1 MPVPLLDLV
10 AQYRTIRDEVRAAV
24 AEVLESQRGVGGPQI
39 VALEK
44 AGAEYCRCRHAIGV
58 SSGTDALLVSLMSLD
73 IGRGDE
79 VITTPFTFFAT
90 VGCIVRVGA
99 KPVFVDID
107 PKTYNIDPSQI
118 EAAVTKRTKAI
129 LPVHLF
135 GQMADMD
142 PILAAAEKHGLAVIE
157 DACHSWGS
165 RWKGKG
171 TGALG
176 NAGAFSFQVS
186 KNIAAG
192 EGGIVVTDDEELGRR
207 VRGFTNCDRDLP
219 DPWYYH
225 YRMGS
230 NYRMTEFQAA
240 VLLAQLG
247 RLEKQTAQR
256 AENADLLNEE
266 LSKIPGIH
274 VLRWDERVTRR
285 AHHIYQVRYV
295 AEECD
300 GPSRER
306 FMAALNAEGIPCY
319 GGYSQPLYRHT
330 LFRHNGDGPD
340 YCPLS
345 CPYYARRMDYT
356 KVNCPNAERICR
368 EAIWIRQSMLLGTR
382 KDTRDIV
389 RAFRKVFDRRAE
401 LQAG

>member
-1 MPVPLLDLV
+1 VPVPLLDLV

-157 DACHSWGS
+157 DAAQAIGAEYKGRRAGSLGTCGCFSFYPSKNLGACGDGGMVVTNDEGLARRCELMRNHGAEERYYHRHVGGNFRLDSIQAAIVMVKLKYLESWHEARRRNAAYYNERFAGCDAVETPYAEPHN
-165 RWKGKG
+165 RMIYNQYVIRIPGKRD
-171 TGALG
+171 AVQAHLNRKKIG
-176 NAGAFSFQVS
+176 NAIYYPVPLHLQECFADIGCKEGDFPQAER
-186 KNIAAG
+186 AAR
-192 EGGIVVTDDEELGRR
+192 EVLALPIYPELTREQLDEVAG
-207 VRGFTNCDRDLP
+207 
-219 DPWYYH
+219 
-225 YRMGS
+225 
-230 NYRMTEFQAA
+230 A
-240 VLLAQLG
+240 VLEA
-247 RLEKQTAQR
+247 
-256 AENADLLNEE
+256 
-266 LSKIPGIH
+266 
-274 VLRWDERVTRR
+274 
-285 AHHIYQVRYV
+285 VR
-295 AEECD
+295 
-300 GPSRER
+300 
-306 FMAALNAEGIPCY
+306 
-319 GGYSQPLYRHT
+319 
-330 LFRHNGDGPD
+330 
-340 YCPLS
+340 
-345 CPYYARRMDYT
+345 
-356 KVNCPNAERICR
+356 
-368 EAIWIRQSMLLGTR
+368 
-382 KDTRDIV
+382 
-389 RAFRKVFDRRAE
+389 
-401 LQAG
+401 